1 MENNKNV
8 NSFIKDLENKIIL
21 DEKKLEEIEKQKQN
35 ILGLIDYIKN
45 LQVLLMKK
53 DSDEGAI
60 IRCNIG
66 NGIYMNGKI
75 NKENKKILI
84 NIGHDVYVDMSY
96 TEAIDNLLNQEKII
110 EKRII
115 LIKKELVKNK
125 SYIKLTKGINETL
138 IKHQLLEGNLINNE
152 QKDENQD
159 KFNI

>member
-8 NSFIKDLENKIIL
+8 DSFINDLESKIVL

-53 DSDEGAI
+53 DTEEGSI

-66 NGIYMNGKI
+66 NGIYMNGKL
-75 NKENKKILI
+75 NKDNKKILI

-96 TEAIDNLLNQEKII
+96 PEAIDNLLNQEKII

-115 LIKKELVKNK
+115 IIKKELVKNK

-138 IKHQLLEGNLINNE
+138 IKHQLLEGNLIQKE
-152 QKDENQD
+152 QKGESLD